1 LVCFQLLMFLV
12 AIYVSR
18 RDRALAPRLTVMVL
32 IGLLVRTSEYTNAW
46 AAAHWRSFA
55 TQNYFD
61 ERGIFAA
68 TMVCGP
74 LLLDT
79 MWMLVCFLREGAALL
94 VQVKTI
100 KMGKKKRKTEQ
111 QPPSTT
117 TTKTAAAAQRPKKA
131 KAKKEQ

>member
-1 LVCFQLLMFLV
+1 MFLV

-100 KMGKKKRKTEQ
+100 KMGKKKKSSKQ

-117 TTKTAAAAQRPKKA
+117 TTTMTKTAAAAQRPKKD